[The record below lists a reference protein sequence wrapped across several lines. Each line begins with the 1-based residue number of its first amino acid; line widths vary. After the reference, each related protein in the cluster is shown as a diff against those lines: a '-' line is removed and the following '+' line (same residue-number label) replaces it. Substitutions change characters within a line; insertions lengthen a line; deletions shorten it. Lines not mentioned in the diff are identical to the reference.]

1 MRSLLF
7 PIGLALL
14 CAQPLSAAAQAPVP
28 IPATPSADGPLF
40 ASSALTLEAS
50 IRRAFQSNPGLR
62 AAGRDLDIAAGQRM
76 QAGLV
81 PNPQLSYLSE
91 GIKKDARTTTV
102 QINQAIELGG
112 KRGARITL
120 AERERD
126 VASADLASYR
136 SVLRADVVTAF
147 FDVLTAQERLL
158 LAQASQELSQKV
170 TGAAS
175 RRVIAGKISPVEET
189 RARVAE
195 ASTKIELSQA
205 GNDLAL
211 AKRRLAATWGS
222 LTPIE
227 GMVETP
233 AVPVGAHLTTAELLL
248 HLPAAPQIARARSEV
263 ERQAATAE
271 VERSRRF
278 PDLTISLGSKRDEQI
293 GIRQTVVG
301 LAVPFPL
308 FDRNQGNVLSA
319 LRRTDKAR
327 DELLAVQN
335 KLSVEL
341 VQASLRLNGAR
352 SELDI
357 LRNEILPGAQSAYEA
372 GTKGFELGKFGFLD
386 VLDAQRTLFQAKTQY
401 VRALAESHRAAAD
414 IERIVGNVEL
424 HGSLTSPQPNN
435 KETQ

>member
-1 MRSLLF
+1 MRSLFF

-14 CAQPLSAAAQAPVP
+14 CAQPSSAVAQATDRIHA
-28 IPATPSADGPLF
+28 IPNAGGALF
-40 ASSALTLEAS
+40 ASSVLTLDAA
-50 IRRAFQSNPGLR
+50 IRRAFESNPGLR

-76 QAGLV
+76 QAGAV

-91 GIKKDARTTTV
+91 GVKKDARTTTI
-102 QINQAIELGG
+102 QINQAIELGD
-112 KRGARITL
+112 KRAARITL

-126 VASADLASYR
+126 IASTDLASYR
-136 SVLRADVVTAF
+136 SALRADVVTAF

-195 ASTKIELSQA
+195 ASTKIELGQA

-222 LTPIE
+222 LAPFE
-227 GMVETP
+227 GVVETP
-233 AVPVGAHLTTAELLL
+233 AAPVGTHSTTVELLS
-248 HLPAAPQIARARSEV
+248 HLPSAPQIARARSEIA
-263 ERQAATAE
+263 RQAATAE

-293 GIRQTVVG
+293 GIRQTIVG
-301 LAVPFPL
+301 LAIPFPL

-335 KLSVEL
+335 NLSLEL

-372 GTKGFELGKFGFLD
+372 GTKGFELGKFSFLD

-414 IERIVGNVEL
+414 IERIVGNVEQ
-424 HGSLTSPQPNN
+424 HGRLTSPQLKN